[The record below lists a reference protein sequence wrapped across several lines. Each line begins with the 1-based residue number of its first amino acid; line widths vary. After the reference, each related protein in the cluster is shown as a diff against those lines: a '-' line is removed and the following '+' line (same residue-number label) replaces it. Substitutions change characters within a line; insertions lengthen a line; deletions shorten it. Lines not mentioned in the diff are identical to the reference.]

1 MHPHELRH
9 TAASLPIH
17 SGANVKVVQRMLG
30 HGSATMMLDLYGHL
44 FPDQLDEVA
53 EAMEAARRSSVS
65 PAFPGA
71 DVIDLASARR
81 AG

>member
-1 MHPHELRH
+1 
-9 TAASLPIH
+9 
-17 SGANVKVVQRMLG
+17 MLG